1 VIKDVEF
8 TNLVDVVV
16 TSSSLPVVAD
26 PLLRQHVKAGAILV
40 RVVDEDIF
48 TTEESKSQLYE
59 SLAYMM
65 ELGAR
70 QNQMLLVVKLMAR
83 GSARPY
89 DQLTYWFNSGGIAV
103 AVDDDEV
110 NTILKSFDKLIEGKY
125 D

>member
-8 TNLVDVVV
+8 TNLVDAVV

-26 PLLRQHVKAGAILV
+26 PLLRKHVSAGAILV

-103 AVDDDEV
+103 AVDGDEV

>member
-1 VIKDVEF
+1 M
-8 TNLVDVVV
+8 
-16 TSSSLPVVAD
+16 
-26 PLLRQHVKAGAILV
+26 

-59 SLAYMM
+59 SLAYMKG
-65 ELGAR
+65 LDAR
-70 QNQMLLVVKLMAR
+70 YNQMLLVIKLMAR

-89 DQLTYWFNSGGIAV
+89 DQITWWFNSGGIAV